1 MISQKRR
8 EDLRVSA
15 EDQTAPG
22 SEISAGGRGGRKFLQ
37 AEEAVQIWKH
47 ESVRPLFNA
56 YRGRGSLGSWGLRL

>member
-8 EDLRVSA
+8 EDLRVPA

-37 AEEAVQIWKH
+37 AEEAVQI
-47 ESVRPLFNA
+47 
-56 YRGRGSLGSWGLRL
+56 